1 MDYYFIGD
9 TELLTAFRFIGIDGT
24 AAHNKTEAADIF
36 KQVTQGKLFPD
47 LKVLILTEEASSW
60 LEDMLITW
68 ELSGQFPLIVEIPG
82 IMGRMPDKKTLTTYI
97 REAIGIHV

>member
-24 AAHNKTEAADIF
+24 AVHNKTEAADIF
-36 KQVTQGKLFPD
+36 RQVTQDKAFAD
-47 LKVLILTEEASSW
+47 CKVLILTEETSTW
-60 LEDMLITW
+60 LENLLVPW

-82 IMGRMPDKKTLTTYI
+82 IMGRMPNKKNLTTYI